1 MLDREAIRQRIE
13 EIQRRRS
20 FLEDYVGELLE
31 EFTQDVA
38 HYELALRHIQIAI
51 QACLDI
57 AKHIVAAK
65 SFERPKELK
74 ETFLVLGKM
83 KVISQDLAEKLSEAT
98 GVRNILVHSYLEV
111 DLNEIYSHIQNDLP
125 DFDKF
130 VDEIG
135 EYLKKEGGEESV

>member
-1 MLDREAIRQRIE
+1 MLDKEAIKQRIE

-20 FLEDYVGELLE
+20 FLEDYIGEPLE

-57 AKHIVAAK
+57 GRHIIATK

-74 ETFLVLGKM
+74 EVFLVLGK
-83 KVISQDLAEKLSEAT
+83 KGIISQALAKRLSEAT

-111 DLNEIYSHIQNDLP
+111 DLRRIHQIIQEDLP
-125 DFDKF
+125 DLDKF

-135 EYLKKEGGEESV
+135 EYLKKESE

>member
-20 FLEDYVGELLE
+20 FLEDYVGESLE

-65 SFERPKELK
+65 SFKRPKELK

-83 KVISQDLAEKLSEAT
+83 KVLSLGLAEKLSEAT

-111 DLNEIYSHIQNDLP
+111 DLHEIYKHIQNDLS

-130 VDEIG
+130 TDEIG
-135 EYLKKEGGEESV
+135 EYLKKEGGEKYV